1 MKIIYLHQYFR
12 FPSQSGGTRS
22 FDLATSFLKS
32 GHDVEVLT
40 LTSDANYKSGKRWS
54 KIERNGLVLHYIYL
68 NYRNDMS
75 YFQRSKIFFL
85 FLWFSTL
92 KLLSLKCDLVLA
104 TSTPLTIG
112 IPALIKKW
120 IHRIPFIFEVRDVWP
135 EAVIAIGAVNNK
147 IIQKS
152 LYFLESIIYKNAKA
166 IIPLSVDMKQSIVS
180 RYPKLSKKPI
190 HVIEN
195 ISEINRF
202 QNGYNKNVSVLKK
215 KIGFKP
221 RFAVL
226 YAGTFGRVNGID
238 YVIELATKLFRLD
251 PEIILILV
259 GDGVEKKMIKKKAT
273 EKGILNKNVFIFNTI
288 SKQDLP
294 QLYFECDMGSSFVI
308 PVKELWAN
316 SANKFFDTLA
326 AGKPVLINHNGWQ
339 KELIK
344 KENIG
349 YVLPAEI
356 NDKMVKEF
364 VLYSQNKQLIL
375 KQQKNA
381 LNIAKSNFA
390 TDVAAKKYDMILNK
404 CFKC

>member
-215 KIGFKP
+215 KNWF
-221 RFAVL
+221 
-226 YAGTFGRVNGID
+226 
-238 YVIELATKLFRLD
+238 
-251 PEIILILV
+251 
-259 GDGVEKKMIKKKAT
+259 
-273 EKGILNKNVFIFNTI
+273 
-288 SKQDLP
+288 
-294 QLYFECDMGSSFVI
+294 
-308 PVKELWAN
+308 
-316 SANKFFDTLA
+316 
-326 AGKPVLINHNGWQ
+326 
-339 KELIK
+339 
-344 KENIG
+344 
-349 YVLPAEI
+349 
-356 NDKMVKEF
+356 
-364 VLYSQNKQLIL
+364 
-375 KQQKNA
+375 
-381 LNIAKSNFA
+381 
-390 TDVAAKKYDMILNK
+390 
-404 CFKC
+404 